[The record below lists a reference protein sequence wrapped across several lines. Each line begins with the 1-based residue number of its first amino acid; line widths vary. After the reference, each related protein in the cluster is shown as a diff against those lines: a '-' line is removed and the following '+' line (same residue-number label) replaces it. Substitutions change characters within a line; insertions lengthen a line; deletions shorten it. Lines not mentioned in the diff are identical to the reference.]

1 MSTRPEYLVSFCLAQ
16 EGDVLAEIDAIR
28 ELVCRCDQSLQ
39 YWEIVY
45 VLGEHYRSALEAKRE
60 RLGAVRN
67 LRIVLVRD
75 EITFYRRRA
84 VAAAEAIGDVVV
96 LTAFNEL
103 ASADLMSFAAD
114 AIIANRIVLGRS
126 EGARRRQPLSHRLLG
141 LISRYRVDARDLK
154 TIALPRDH
162 LVAVLARRSATIDLR
177 FEPKQGLHRY
187 LRKPVEL
194 RSSGGER
201 GLRQRLELLIEI
213 ISTSAARFLAVYALL
228 SLLVCALAASYGLY
242 AVLIIL
248 FMRDVQPGW
257 FSTAIAQS
265 ASVSFLALGMALL
278 ALGVAHIV
286 DRMEGDTSEVT
297 IDEISNI
304 SFHDHVQDLNVE
316 TEFRMRE
323 ISAQ

>member
-1 MSTRPEYLVSFCLAQ
+1 MSEPPEYFVSFCLAQ
-16 EGDVLAEIDAIR
+16 EGDVLAEIDAVR
-28 ELVCRCDQSLQ
+28 ALFGRYDQALQ

-45 VLGEHYRSALEAKRE
+45 VLGEHYRSVLEAKRE
-60 RLGAVRN
+60 RLGAVTN

-103 ASADLMSFAAD
+103 ASADLAEFAEE
-114 AIIANRIVLGRS
+114 AITANRIVLGRS
-126 EGARRRQPLSHRLLG
+126 EPARRRQPVSHRLLG
-141 LISRYRVDARDLK
+141 LISRYRVDGRDLK

-177 FEPKQGLHRY
+177 FEPKQGLHPY
-187 LRKPVEL
+187 LRKPIEL
-194 RSSGGER
+194 RSSGG
-201 GLRQRLELLIEI
+201 GFSLKQRLELLIEI
-213 ISTSAARFLAVYALL
+213 IMTSAARFLAAYAVL
-228 SLLVCALAASYGLY
+228 SLVVSAVAASYGLY
-242 AVLIIL
+242 AIIIIL
-248 FMRDVQPGW
+248 SMRDVQPGW

-286 DRMEGDTSEVT
+286 DRMEGDTSEAT

-304 SFHDHVQDLNVE
+304 SFNDHVHDLNVE
-316 TEFRMRE
+316 TEFKMRE
-323 ISAQ
+323 IDAQ